1 MMFAQAN
8 SEHCRHKIFNA
19 QYYKKTQ
26 NLGTL
31 FGQIK
36 STHSKTPENTI
47 LAYSDNSAI
56 ISGEMERVFL
66 LDQNQYLY
74 KKKLLHSIFKVETHN
89 HPTAVS
95 PYSGAATG
103 AGGEIRDEGATGI
116 GAKPKVGFVG
126 FTVSNLKIPK
136 NKFHWELKRKVPSRI
151 ASAFQIMIEAPLGSA
166 DFNNEFGRPTING
179 YFRTFEKEQN
189 NFIYGFDKPI
199 MIAGGIGNIY
209 HQNRFKKQI
218 QKGDLLIVLGGP
230 GFLIGIGGGATSSTN
245 SGLNSNELDYAS
257 VQRGNP
263 EIQRRA
269 QSVLDRCSNLKNNI
283 IKSIHDVGAGGL
295 SNAVPEIIYDNKK
308 GVEVYY
314 DAIPVSEKMNA
325 LQTWTNESQERY
337 VLVVEKNNLKTF
349 QDFCE
354 SERCPFAVI
363 GVVNDSK
370 KILVKSKKIPNQLLI
385 LIYPFF

>member
-1 MMFAQAN
+1 
-8 SEHCRHKIFNA
+8 
-19 QYYKKTQ
+19 
-26 NLGTL
+26 
-31 FGQIK
+31 
-36 STHSKTPENTI
+36 
-47 LAYSDNSAI
+47 
-56 ISGEMERVFL
+56 
-66 LDQNQYLY
+66 
-74 KKKLLHSIFKVETHN
+74 
-89 HPTAVS
+89 
-95 PYSGAATG
+95 
-103 AGGEIRDEGATGI
+103 
-116 GAKPKVGFVG
+116 
-126 FTVSNLKIPK
+126 
-136 NKFHWELKRKVPSRI
+136 
-151 ASAFQIMIEAPLGSA
+151 
-166 DFNNEFGRPTING
+166 
-179 YFRTFEKEQN
+179 
-189 NFIYGFDKPI
+189 